1 MYTARKE
8 TPPKN
13 GQPTQQAGN
22 GVLILVLGILSLVVC
37 APLGIVAWLMGRGDI
52 KKIDAGLIAQDA
64 RGLTMAGMVCGII
77 GTILFALQLLI
88 AMAWLFIV
96 VLAVGASA
104 ASNP

>member
-1 MYTARKE
+1 M
-8 TPPKN
+8 N
-13 GQPTQQAGN
+13 GQPMQQAGN

-37 APLGIVAWLMGRGDI
+37 APLGIVAWMMGKGDI

-77 GTILFALQLLI
+77 GTILFALQILFGILWFLVIGGMI
-88 AMAWLFIV
+88 AA
-96 VLAVGASA
+96 GA

>member
-1 MYTARKE
+1 M
-8 TPPKN
+8 N
-13 GQPTQQAGN
+13 GQTMQQSGN

-37 APLGIVAWLMGRGDI
+37 APLGIVAWLMGRGDL
-52 KKIDAGLIAQDA
+52 KKIDAGVIAQDA

-88 AMAWLFIV
+88 VIIWVFIA

-104 ASNP
+104 AGSP